1 MEMNEI
7 NDVANFLFKNK
18 LTCHIDTLDN
28 DFYNG
33 LIFELHETFIV
44 INDRVLGLT
53 PISFSEIKS
62 IEKFRER
69 EWSVINV

>member
-7 NDVANFLFKNK
+7 NDVAKFLFNNK
-18 LTCHIDTLDN
+18 ITAHIDTNDL

-44 INDRVLGLT
+44 VNDRVLGIT
-53 PISFSEIKS
+53 PIPFSEIKN
-62 IEKFRER
+62 IEKFREGER
-69 EWSVINV
+69 K

>member
-7 NDVANFLFKNK
+7 NDVAKFLFEKK
-18 LTCHIDTLDN
+18 DTIHIDTLDL

-33 LIFELHETFIV
+33 LIIELHKTFLV

-53 PISFSEIKS
+53 PIPFSTIKS
-62 IEKFRER
+62 IEKFREKN
-69 EWSVINV
+69 EM

>member
-1 MEMNEI
+1 M
-7 NDVANFLFKNK
+7 AKFLLKNK
-18 LTCHIDTLDN
+18 ITIHIDTLDG

-33 LIFELHETFIV
+33 LIIELHETFVV

-62 IEKFRER
+62 IEKFREG
-69 EWSVINV
+69 NVK